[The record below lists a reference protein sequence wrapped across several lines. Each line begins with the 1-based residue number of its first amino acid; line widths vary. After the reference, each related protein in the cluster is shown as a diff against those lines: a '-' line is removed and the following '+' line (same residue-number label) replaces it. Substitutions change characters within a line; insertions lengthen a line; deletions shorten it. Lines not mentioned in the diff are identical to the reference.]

1 MFIAAFDTPDDLVAD
16 LVSTCEGTRS
26 AAAALARRARP
37 ELRALLTDRAESYRR
52 AMGELAAAPVKG
64 SASTAALAFEDCE
77 DVATLWEA
85 VECSALLDFRDALD
99 APLDPAR
106 HATVRRCMEEG
117 VSALERLRALR
128 SR

>member
-26 AAAALARRARP
+26 AATALARHARP
-37 ELRALLTDRAESYRR
+37 DLRALLDDRAESYRR
-52 AMGELAAAPVKG
+52 AMHELAETPQRERAP
-64 SASTAALAFEDCE
+64 AAALAYEDCD
-77 DVATLWEA
+77 DVATLWET

-128 SR
+128 RR